1 MLVTFTKVQL
11 NLHRN
16 IFGRTNVFVW
26 FGWLVGCCGGGGGDT
41 VLFFI

>member
-26 FGWLVGCCGGGGGDT
+26 FGWLVVVVGGGGDT